1 MARPDWPEWDA
12 ADKRE
17 EASMMDLKVA
27 EAVELKD
34 IPKGETIYY
43 IMPVYTQKFG
53 AKGELL
59 KYKSRWVVDGSRQ
72 GLTANDTFS
81 PAVRW
86 ASLRTMVA
94 LCAAK
99 GEYMEQMDVDTA
111 FLNAPLKDVRYARAP
126 NGKYWRVKKAIYG
139 FQDSPQLWSNM
150 SDEQLVAMGY
160 NTTSADPCIFVKHQ
174 AIDGREHFLM
184 VSRWVDDYHYFAT
197 HKSMRDQFKEGMK
210 TKFSVKDLG
219 VLEYGLGVHFSY
231 LDKNG
236 NAIVSNLI
244 KSIPIHGIKMDQ
256 HLYIST
262 MIKEFDL
269 ANTHSAPTPMEVT
282 ASLTAGGAVD
292 AAGGN
297 RVFPK
302 YRPLVGSL
310 NYAAVVSRPDI
321 ADAVGQ
327 VARFLAAPTQ
337 AHWTAAQRILRYL
350 KGTLDMGVVYH
361 RDKPTNPEAWSDASF
376 QRCVDTR
383 RSTTG
388 LVIMMAGGP
397 VSWRSHR
404 QKTVAQSS
412 CESEYMALTETGK
425 ELVWLRGLLEE
436 LGVSEWVKASTVTVG
451 QKEPGKD
458 WLSIQGDNQG
468 SIALANR
475 PLINGN
481 SKHIHPSWHWIR
493 EKALAKE
500 LDLIY
505 CPTQN
510 MVADFF
516 TKPLPTPRFRELRL
530 KLGIM

>member
-1 MARPDWPEWDA
+1 LEWES

-17 EASMMDLKVA
+17 EASMMNLKVA
-27 EAVELKD
+27 EVVDLKD
-34 IPKGETIYY
+34 IPKNETIYY

-53 AKGELL
+53 SMGQLL
-59 KYKSRWVVDGSRQ
+59 RYKSRWVVDGSRQ
-72 GLTANDTFS
+72 GLTANDTFA

-86 ASLRTMVA
+86 ASLRTVVA

-99 GEYMEQMDVDTA
+99 GEYLQQMDVDTA
-111 FLNAPLKDVRYARAP
+111 FLNAPLKKARYARAP
-126 NGKYWRVKKAIYG
+126 NGNYWKVKKAIYG
-139 FQDSPQLWSNM
+139 FQDSPQLWSTM
-150 SDEQLVAMGY
+150 SDQHLLSMGY
-160 NTTSADPCIFVKHQ
+160 KTTWADPCVFVKHAQ
-174 AIDGREHFLM
+174 IGGSEHFSM
-184 VSRWVDDYHYFAT
+184 VTRWVDDYFSFAT
-197 HKSMRDQFKEGMK
+197 HPTMRLDFMAGMK
-210 TKFSVKDLG
+210 TKFAVKDLG

-236 NAIVSNLI
+236 TPIVRNCI
-244 KSIPIHGIKMDQ
+244 GKVPIHAIKMDQ

-262 MIKEFDL
+262 MLKEFNMENVHPAL
-269 ANTHSAPTPMEVT
+269 TPME
-282 ASLTAGGAVD
+282 AGSSLTALEEGSTTD
-292 AAGGN
+292 NTAAI
-297 RVFPK
+297 K
-302 YRPLVGSL
+302 AYRPLVGSL

-327 VARFLAAPTQ
+327 VARFLAKPSQ
-337 AHWTAAQRILRYL
+337 AHWTSAQRILRYL
-350 KGTLDMGVVYH
+350 KSTQDMGIIYH
-361 RDKPTNPEAWSDASF
+361 KDKPTNPEAWSDASF
-376 QRCVDTR
+376 QRCMDTR

-388 LVIMMAGGP
+388 LVILMAGGP

-436 LGVSEWVKASTVTVG
+436 LGVSNWVKGSTIQVG

-481 SKHIHPSWHWIR
+481 SKHIHRSWHWIR

-500 LDLIY
+500 LVLTY
-505 CPTQN
+505 CPTQD
-510 MVADFF
+510 MLADFF
-516 TKPLPTPRFRELRL
+516 TKPLPTPRFRELRH
-530 KLGIM
+530 KIGIR